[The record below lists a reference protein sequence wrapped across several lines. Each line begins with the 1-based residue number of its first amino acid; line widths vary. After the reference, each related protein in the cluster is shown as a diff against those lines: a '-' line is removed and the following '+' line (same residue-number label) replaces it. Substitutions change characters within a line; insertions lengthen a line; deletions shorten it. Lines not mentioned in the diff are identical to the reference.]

1 MMGTCKDC
9 LHVKVCDNLIAHG
22 LPFEDGKYPAEKF
35 CDLYKSSADVVEL
48 PLNIGDVVYA
58 SRRWEENG
66 ALLPYQITCLTITQ
80 NKKKEWR
87 KNYRAFRLINGKTID
102 SYVSFSF
109 DEIGK
114 NVFLTIEE
122 AERCAKM
129 DGERKEATP

>member
-1 MMGTCKDC
+1 MAEKEYIDKKPI
-9 LHVKVCDNLIAHG
+9 VRDLIAMKREYDAITLTG
-22 LPFEDGKYPAEKF
+22 IIKALQDAPA
-35 CDLYKSSADVVEL
+35 ADVVEL

-66 ALLPYQITCLTITQ
+66 AFLPYQITCLTITQ

-87 KNYRAFRLINGKTID
+87 RNYRAFRLINGKTID

-114 NVFLTIEE
+114 EVFLTIEE
-122 AERCAKM
+122 AERYAKM
-129 DGERKEATP
+129 NGEMKEATP

>member
-1 MMGTCKDC
+1 MPKKEYIDRDSVLRSLAELLQMPFT
-9 LHVKVCDNLIAHG
+9 G
-22 LPFEDGKYPAEKF
+22 LDDAWEVVQKTPA
-35 CDLYKSSADVVEL
+35 ADVVEL

-66 ALLPYQITCLTITQ
+66 AFLPYQITCLTITQ

-87 KNYRAFRLINGKTID
+87 RNYRAFRLINGKTID

-114 NVFLTIEE
+114 EVFLTIEE
-122 AERCAKM
+122 AERYAKM
-129 DGERKEATP
+129 NGERKEATP